1 MSTKTLSLD
10 MNPNRYESQFLL
22 RDHYMSLLQPPEQCL
37 YTMESIENV
46 QWRYTMEDK
55 WMAMLESQIEAEI
68 PLPSNPSDFIAWQ
81 ANLQQQHE
89 EHSKEFYNYLAEDA
103 SKEEIAQYIL
113 HERSVDG
120 VFDDLLALAQLGVQG
135 KPKMAI
141 AHNYWDEMGTGKTEL
156 VHTTL
161 FDKTVQ
167 WAKGVLAN
175 SDHRLNDNVAILQ
188 NSNSFFCM
196 GFRRRY
202 APRIIGALS
211 FIETIAPVHFE
222 KVVAGC
228 KRLSV
233 PDDVIFYQEA
243 HIEYD
248 AEHAQEWVDDAII
261 PLINHSDILFKEI
274 CLGVAIRY
282 LIATQY
288 ANGLLQAI
296 TTSK

>member
-1 MSTKTLSLD
+1 MDTTTLSIEQH
-10 MNPNRYESQFLL
+10 PNIYQSQFLL
-22 RDHYMSLLQPPEQCL
+22 RDHYLSLLQTPEHC
-37 YTMESIENV
+37 YNAMDTVADI
-46 QWRYTMEDK
+46 QWRYDLEDQ
-55 WMAMLESQIEAEI
+55 WMTTLETQIQKEI
-68 PLPSNPSDFIAWQ
+68 PLPSQPSEFIEWQ
-81 ANLQQQHE
+81 ANLQRQHE
-89 EHSKEFYNYLAEDA
+89 EATKHFYDFLAEDA
-103 SKEEIAQYIL
+103 TDEEIAQYIL
-113 HERSVDG
+113 HERFVDG

-141 AHNYWDEMGTGKTEL
+141 AHNYWDEMGEGNAAL

-161 FDKTVQ
+161 FDKTVA
-167 WAKGVLAN
+167 WAKEVLQ
-175 SDHRLNDNVAILQ
+175 DDDLKDNVEILQ

-233 PDDVIFYQEA
+233 PSEVIFYQEA

-248 AEHAQEWVDDAII
+248 AAHAQEWVDDAII
-261 PLINHSDILFKEI
+261 PLINTSEILFKEI
-274 CLGVAIRY
+274 CIGVAIRY
-282 LIATQY
+282 LMATQY
-288 ANGLLQAI
+288 AHGLYKAI
-296 TTSK
+296 KQEQ

>member
-1 MSTKTLSLD
+1 MNTATLSLQH
-10 MNPNRYESQFLL
+10 NPNSYQSQFLL
-22 RDHYMSLLQPPEQCL
+22 RDHYLSLLQTPEYC
-37 YTMESIENV
+37 YNTMDTIEDI
-46 QWRYTMEDK
+46 QWRYAMEDE
-55 WMAMLESQIEAEI
+55 WMRRLEAQIETEI
-68 PLPSNPSDFIAWQ
+68 PLPAHPSDFISWQ
-81 ANLQQQHE
+81 ANLQRKHE
-89 EHSKEFYNYLAEDA
+89 EASKPFYNYLAEKATD
-103 SKEEIAQYIL
+103 KEIAQYIL

-141 AHNYWDEMGTGKTEL
+141 AHNYWDEMGEGKAEL

-161 FDKTVQ
+161 FDKTVV
-167 WAKGVLAN
+167 WAKNVLQDDA
-175 SDHRLNDNVAILQ
+175 LQDNVEILQ

-233 PDDVIFYQEA
+233 PSEVIFYQEA

-248 AEHAQEWVDDAII
+248 AAHAQEWIDDAII
-261 PLINHSDILFKEI
+261 PLINKNEVLFKEI

-282 LIATQY
+282 LMATQY
-288 ANGLLQAI
+288 AEGLLKAI
-296 TTSK
+296 TQKN

>member
-1 MSTKTLSLD
+1 MD
-10 MNPNRYESQFLL
+10 N
-22 RDHYMSLLQPPEQCL
+22 
-37 YTMESIENV
+37 IEDI
-46 QWRYTMEDK
+46 QWRYAMEDE
-55 WMAMLESQIEAEI
+55 WMERLETQIEKEI
-68 PLPSNPSDFIAWQ
+68 PLPSHPSQFIEWQ
-81 ANLQQQHE
+81 ESLKYKHE
-89 EHSKEFYNYLAEDA
+89 KASKHFYDYLAEKATKKD
-103 SKEEIAQYIL
+103 IAQYIL

-141 AHNYWDEMGTGKTEL
+141 AHNYWDEMGEGNPDF

-161 FDKTVQ
+161 FDKTVK
-167 WAKGVLAN
+167 WAKDILQEE
-175 SDHRLNDNVAILQ
+175 SLKDNVEILQ

-233 PDDVIFYQEA
+233 PSEVIFYQEA

-248 AEHAQEWVDDAII
+248 AAHAQEWIDDAII
-261 PLINHSDILFKEI
+261 PLINKSEVLFKEI

-282 LIATQY
+282 LMATQY
-288 ANGLLQAI
+288 ANGLLKAI
-296 TTSK
+296 TQED